1 MKIQMAIAAATGAP
15 ASGCHATSLEAVSRR
30 AAAAS
35 EAGEFVGESP
45 TRRIGRF
52 TTERSGACPAA
63 RRGGESSP
71 DTEPMGLNED
81 EPQRMSL
88 DMIKLRSRRVPGA
101 WTKANVCKLDN
112 RQRLQSP
119 AGLAWQA
126 RREDEPDKLG
136 DLSR

>member
-1 MKIQMAIAAATGAP
+1 
-15 ASGCHATSLEAVSRR
+15 
-30 AAAAS
+30 
-35 EAGEFVGESP
+35 
-45 TRRIGRF
+45 
-52 TTERSGACPAA
+52 
-63 RRGGESSP
+63 
-71 DTEPMGLNED
+71 MGLNED

-101 WTKANVCKLDN
+101 WTKADVCKLDN

-126 RREDEPDKLG
+126 RREEDEPDKLG

>member
-1 MKIQMAIAAATGAP
+1 MV
-15 ASGCHATSLEAVSRR
+15 CVSRC

-101 WTKANVCKLDN
+101 WTKADVCKLDN

-119 AGLAWQA
+119 AGSAWQA
-126 RREDEPDKLG
+126 RREEEPDKLG